1 MASISLPAHALPLR
15 QVRFVLEYLKDLNGT
30 QAAIRAGYSP
40 RHACVEGSRLLAN
53 PRVKEAIERAEEQ
66 AQARTQVTIDH
77 ILRELARVAFADV
90 TEVAYFENGKLVIRD
105 TAVLERD
112 TRCAIAELS
121 ESTGR
126 THSRKVRM
134 HDKLKALELL
144 GRHLG
149 MFKDK
154 VDVDVQL
161 SIPEI
166 LAELKK
172 RREAAMAKPA

>member
-1 MASISLPAHALPLR
+1 MASTPTLAYALPLR
-15 QVRFVLEYLKDLNGT
+15 QARFVLEYLKDLNGT

-66 AQARTQVTIDH
+66 AQARTHVTISR
-77 ILRELARVAFADV
+77 ILMELARVAFADV

-105 TAVLERD
+105 KSDLEKD
-112 TRCAIAELS
+112 TGCAIAELS

-126 THSRKVRM
+126 AHSRKVRM

-166 LAELKK
+166 LAELKR
-172 RREAAMAKPA
+172 RRETAMANPV